1 MIRPVL
7 SWHLR
12 AFPCPPVV
20 APAETRAG
28 PSDPD
33 KKPQMKKNI
42 RSRFAALL
50 AAASILC
57 AGHVLAQVTIPGDFA
72 EITGGSAGQP
82 VSGWGSP
89 GSVARHGKSSFP
101 VLMDTGGV
109 AMMAAGRYND
119 GTSGTTARAV
129 AFSHNGPIFGG
140 GDSMPAL
147 LEASV
152 KWASRKTTPSTI
164 TVGCGSGV
172 STSFWTSRG
181 YLTKSVTTTMSS
193 PTNDLSGVDVFVF
206 DWHSGYSAAAVT
218 KMQTFTAAGGGIVC
232 GATPWALGATPTAD
246 AYAVMGPFGLTY
258 SGSGWGGASPFTVP
272 GTAPSAYYSALN
284 GSDDLIL
291 DKEGTLT
298 MSAADKAI
306 AANSIDQVLAVRTD
320 LAALNADLDTLGDA
334 SHYGLIPVTAAAPLV
349 KSNKP
354 VEAMLARYQSGKFDA
369 MTAAQ
374 LVVHPSASDWPGSPA
389 AGNTVS
395 KTIPVNGT
403 VPADVYMN
411 QGDRGRRVETRL
423 YAAPGATLTVT
434 IPADKVGAGLSID
447 IGCHIDVN
455 FHLGQ
460 WNRFPKVTRRVPLTQ
475 TVTQTGNV
483 FGGLV
488 WIVIPAGSSLGDFD
502 VSIDGALEAPCFQ
515 LGVDTDATWNATLKN
530 LPGAWGCIMT
540 ENVAAY
546 GNTPGF
552 TVYLSRTQLQQVT
565 SAEAVALHWKS
576 VMDNSDYYMG
586 YGAFRKRG
594 ESALSDR
601 DILAG
606 GGHAGYPVMMA
617 YWDSDVLAKSALTN
631 GDWGYYHELGHTFQ
645 DSFNGN
651 YGIATH
657 GEVDV
662 NLVPALL
669 YNHVHKK
676 TCWDNGIH
684 GTFDSSNRIAKRAE
698 FFARAAADQTWSY
711 ACSDGATAYDFYFN
725 VAEAFG
731 WQAYRT
737 ALSRLMAWL
746 QGGTDAELSAL
757 SSPDP
762 NYYRNRFYL
771 IFCDATGRNLDT
783 YFQRYGLGVTG
794 RGYEITASVK
804 STIAAKGY
812 PAWNDNSA
820 MTAISD
826 PGTVSLA
833 EDTPQGSLIHD
844 FSVTD
849 PDPGETHTYAITA
862 GDTNGDFSIDPL
874 TGELRVFS
882 IDHERATAYSLTV
895 TAYGNGIP
903 FSGTRHSITRNFTVN
918 ITNTPDTPVVAGKLF
933 TASSAMSSGTVLGT
947 ATATLDPS
955 RSVSSW
961 AITAGNG
968 SGIFAIDSSG
978 QVTLQLPGSLGSPAA
993 YQLTVRITD
1002 SAGQSGY
1009 GQVVVNANASPG
1021 VREERWTGWN
1031 VTTGTPVF
1039 TGYQTSFTTAQNV
1052 ADNYTRRL
1060 SGWIIP
1066 PTTGLY
1072 TFWIASDD
1080 DSRLSL
1086 STSASS
1092 SDKQDIATVGGWTNF
1107 QSWDEQGSQKSA
1119 PRFLIAGHPYHVEAV
1134 QSEGGGGD
1142 HLAVAWSGPGIT
1154 RAVIPGSVLVPA
1166 APGISL
1172 STPAPAAPAITLTS
1186 PSNGASY
1193 SAPAAIPMAA
1203 TVTDNGN
1210 NITKVQFLDGSTV
1223 VGEDY
1228 TPPYSATLNTSTVGS
1243 HPIQARVVHGL
1254 SGSTVDSSVATVS
1267 VTGGSLPPG
1276 WTGADIGAVGVAG
1289 SSSHSGGVYTISGSG
1304 ADIWGTSDEFQF
1316 VSTTMTGDGEIRAR
1330 VSSQT
1335 NTHPWAKAGVMIR
1348 DTTAANSAHAMMA
1361 VTPGN
1366 GFAMQYRTT
1375 TGGSSSSISGPALN
1389 PFPNNWVRLTRSG
1402 NLITSYVSANG
1413 TAWTQVGQATI
1424 TLGSTVSIGLPVL
1437 STDDAV
1443 LSTATF
1449 DNVAVTPY
1457 PLPWVTADIGATGL
1471 AGRSEFFG
1479 STHTLNGAGVIGG
1492 TADGFRFTYQALSGD
1507 GSITARIPA
1516 LGSTGTSARVGVM
1529 IRDNLAANSPHIL
1542 MGVHGSGG
1550 YRWARRT
1557 TAGGSTTTTNRGSGT
1572 VPNVWVRLTRSGTTI
1587 TAYRSS
1593 DGTSW
1598 TNAGSTTVSFATN
1611 CYIGLAVGSGST
1623 TTMNTSSFDNLSV
1636 AP

>member
-1 MIRPVL
+1 
-7 SWHLR
+7 
-12 AFPCPPVV
+12 
-20 APAETRAG
+20 
-28 PSDPD
+28 
-33 KKPQMKKNI
+33 MKKNI
-42 RSRFAALL
+42 RSRFAALY
-50 AAASILC
+50 AAASVLC
-57 AGHVLAQVTIPGDFA
+57 GGHAHAQATIPGDFA
-72 EITGGSAGQP
+72 DITGTSAGQS

-89 GSVARHGKSSFP
+89 GSVARHGKSAFP
-101 VLMDTGGV
+101 VLMDSGGV

-119 GTSGTTARAV
+119 GSSGTTARGV

-140 GDSMPAL
+140 GDSMPLL

-164 TVGCGSGV
+164 TVGCGAGV

-181 YLTKSVTTTMSS
+181 YLTKSVTTAMSTS
-193 PTNDLSGVDVFVF
+193 ANDLSGVDVFVF
-206 DWHSGYSAAAVT
+206 DWHSGYSASAVT
-218 KMQTFTAAGGGIVC
+218 KIQTFTAAGGGIVC
-232 GATPWALGATPTAD
+232 GATPWALGTTPSAD
-246 AYAVMGPFGLTY
+246 AFAVMGPFGLTY
-258 SGSGWGGASPFTVP
+258 SGSGWSGSNPFTVP

-284 GSDDLIL
+284 GSGDLIR
-291 DKEGTLT
+291 DKEGLITL
-298 MSAADKAI
+298 SLADKAI

-320 LAALNADLDTLGDA
+320 VAALNADLDTLGDA
-334 SHYGLIPVTAAAPLV
+334 SHYGLIPVTGAAPLV
-349 KSNKP
+349 KANKP
-354 VEAMLARYQSGKFDA
+354 VEAMLARYQSGKFDT

-374 LVVHPSASDWPGSPA
+374 LVAHPSASDWPGSPA
-389 AGNTVS
+389 AGSTVS

-434 IPADKVGAGLSID
+434 IPADKVAAGLSLD

-488 WIVIPAGSSLGDFD
+488 WIVIPAGSSLGDFN
-502 VSIDGALEAPCFQ
+502 VSINGALEAPCFQ
-515 LGVDTDATWNATLKN
+515 LGVDTDATWNSTLKN

-540 ENVAAY
+540 NNVAAY

-552 TVYLSRTQLQQVT
+552 TVYLSRAQLQQVS
-565 SAEAVALHWKS
+565 SAETVAQHWKT
-576 VMDNSDYYMG
+576 VLETSDHHMG
-586 YGAFRKRG
+586 YDAYRKRG
-594 ESALSDR
+594 EAALSDR

-617 YWDSDVLAKSALTN
+617 YGDSDVLAKGALTN
-631 GDWGYYHELGHTFQ
+631 GDWGFYHELGHTFQ

-662 NLVPALL
+662 NLPPALL

-684 GTFDSSNRIAKRAE
+684 GTFDSDNRIAKRAE
-698 FFARAAADQTWSY
+698 FFARATADQTWSY

-725 VAEAFG
+725 IGEAFG

-757 SSPDP
+757 SSSDP

-804 STIAAKGY
+804 STVSAKGY
-812 PAWNDNSA
+812 PAWNDNTA

-826 PGTVSLA
+826 PGTVALA
-833 EDTPQGSLIHD
+833 EDTPQGALIHD

-849 PDPGETHTYAITA
+849 PDPGETQTYAITA
-862 GDTNGDFSIDPL
+862 GDANGDFRIDPQ

-882 IDHERATAYSLTV
+882 IDYERATSYSLTV
-895 TAYGNGIP
+895 TASGNGIP
-903 FSGTRHSITRNFTVN
+903 FSGTRHSITRSFTVN
-918 ITNTPDTPVVAGKLF
+918 IGNTPDTPVVAGKLF
-933 TASSAMSSGTVLGT
+933 TATSAMSSGTVLGT

-968 SGIFAIDSSG
+968 SGIFAINASG
-978 QVTLQLPGSLGSPAA
+978 QVTLQTPGSLGSPAA
-993 YQLTVRITD
+993 YQLTVRVTD

-1009 GQVVVNANASPG
+1009 GQVTVYANASLG

-1066 PTTGLY
+1066 PVTGLY

-1086 STSASS
+1086 SSSASS
-1092 SDKQDIATVGGWTNF
+1092 SAKEDIATVGGWTGF
-1107 QSWDEQGSQKSA
+1107 QSWDEKSTQKSA
-1119 PRFLIAGHPYHVEAV
+1119 PKFLIAGHPYYVEAV

-1142 HLAVAWSGPGIT
+1142 HVAVAWSGPGIA
-1154 RAVIPGSVLVPA
+1154 RAVIPGSALVPA

-1172 STPAPAAPAITLTS
+1172 STPAPAAPA
-1186 PSNGASY
+1186 GR
-1193 SAPAAIPMAA
+1193 
-1203 TVTDNGN
+1203 G
-1210 NITKVQFLDGSTV
+1210 
-1223 VGEDY
+1223 
-1228 TPPYSATLNTSTVGS
+1228 
-1243 HPIQARVVHGL
+1243 RR
-1254 SGSTVDSSVATVS
+1254 
-1267 VTGGSLPPG
+1267 
-1276 WTGADIGAVGVAG
+1276 GAVGRPRRAAAGGAARRIRRRERAHARRPGRRIRRRQGRGRQPRRDHRDEGVDDGGCAGTAG
-1289 SSSHSGGVYTISGSG
+1289 SRLARPAHGGDRRG
-1304 ADIWGTSDEFQF
+1304 ALE
-1316 VSTTMTGDGEIRAR
+1316 RADAR
-1330 VSSQT
+1330 
-1335 NTHPWAKAGVMIR
+1335 A
-1348 DTTAANSAHAMMA
+1348 D
-1361 VTPGN
+1361 
-1366 GFAMQYRTT
+1366 
-1375 TGGSSSSISGPALN
+1375 
-1389 PFPNNWVRLTRSG
+1389 
-1402 NLITSYVSANG
+1402 
-1413 TAWTQVGQATI
+1413 
-1424 TLGSTVSIGLPVL
+1424 LP
-1437 STDDAV
+1437 
-1443 LSTATF
+1443 
-1449 DNVAVTPY
+1449 
-1457 PLPWVTADIGATGL
+1457 L
-1471 AGRSEFFG
+1471 AGRG
-1479 STHTLNGAGVIGG
+1479 
-1492 TADGFRFTYQALSGD
+1492 
-1507 GSITARIPA
+1507 
-1516 LGSTGTSARVGVM
+1516 RVGC
-1529 IRDNLAANSPHIL
+1529 RDRPRADRAL
-1542 MGVHGSGG
+1542 VH
-1550 YRWARRT
+1550 ARL
-1557 TAGGSTTTTNRGSGT
+1557 
-1572 VPNVWVRLTRSGTTI
+1572 W
-1587 TAYRSS
+1587 
-1593 DGTSW
+1593 
-1598 TNAGSTTVSFATN
+1598 
-1611 CYIGLAVGSGST
+1611 
-1623 TTMNTSSFDNLSV
+1623 
-1636 AP
+1636 